1 MNIPSRAGSLGVCP
15 LAAVLTLSGCANDPD
30 RSTKIGAGTGAVLG
44 GVIARQVSS
53 ASGAPI
59 VGALIGALAGGAVG
73 NYMDRQRA
81 DLQQKLAEEERRKQ
95 LSVQQMSD
103 GSLKVA
109 VAADV
114 SFDANSAQLRPQA
127 LAALDKLADTLG
139 DYNSTVIHV
148 VGHTDTVGTPDYN
161 QGLSERRA
169 ATVGDYLARR
179 GVPPQRI
186 REEGRGER
194 ELLVQTGDQVA
205 EPRNRRVDIVIKPI
219 VQGNEQAAYT
229 PPGYLGG

>member
-1 MNIPSRAGSLGVCP
+1 MIKKTLTVSLAVVL
-15 LAAVLTLSGCANDPD
+15 LAACVNDPN
-30 RSTKIGAGTGAVLG
+30 RSGKIGAGTGAVIG
-44 GVIARQVSS
+44 GVIGKQVSG
-53 ASGAPI
+53 ADGAPY
-59 VGALIGALAGGAVG
+59 VGALIGAIAGGAVG

-81 DLQQKLAEEERRKQ
+81 ELKQKLEAEERNRQ
-95 LSVQQMSD
+95 LAVSTMAD

-114 SFDANSAQLRPQA
+114 TFDTGSAQLKPEAMNA
-127 LAALDKLADTLG
+127 LVKLASTMK

-148 VGHTDTVGTPDYN
+148 VGHTDTVGSPQNN

-169 ATVGDYLARR
+169 ASVSSYLARQ
-179 GVPPQRI
+179 GVPVQRI

-194 ELLVQTGDQVA
+194 ELLVRTGDEVG
-205 EPRNRRVDIVIKPI
+205 EPRNRRVDIVIKAI
-219 VQGNEQAAYT
+219 VQGNEQDAYT

>member
-1 MNIPSRAGSLGVCP
+1 MFKNTLVVV
-15 LAAVLTLSGCANDPD
+15 LAVTTLAGCATDDPN
-30 RSTKIGAGTGAVLG
+30 RSRNIGAGTGAVVG
-44 GVIARQVSS
+44 GVIGRQVSG
-53 ASGAPI
+53 ADGAPI
-59 VGALIGALAGGAVG
+59 VGALVGALAGGAVG

-81 DLQQKLAEEERRKQ
+81 DLKRKLEAEERARQ
-95 LSVQQMSD
+95 LSVNQMPD
-103 GSLKVA
+103 GSLNVS

-114 SFDANSAQLRPQA
+114 TYDTGSAVLKPQA
-127 LAALDKLADTLG
+127 KAALDKFASTVT

-148 VGHTDTVGTPDYN
+148 VGHTDSVGTDGTN
-161 QGLSERRA
+161 QSLSERRA
-169 ATVGDYLARR
+169 ASVASYLASR
-179 GVPPQRI
+179 GVPAQRM

-194 ELLVQTGDQVA
+194 ELLIRTADNVD